1 MCVIAK
7 AHPIYTMY
15 YLFVYSIYKVPTMF
29 SLFDNPQT
37 ELCILDNCFSLG
49 YRFPA
54 AREREI
60 KSMTAK
66 TQYSTFIVSFK
77 FSLIL
82 DRVKLKHNK

>member
-15 YLFVYSIYKVPTMF
+15 ILFIFSMYKVPTMF
-29 SLFDNPQT
+29 ILFDNSQT
-37 ELCILDNCFSLG
+37 ELCILDNCFSLD

-60 KSMTAK
+60 KSMTTK
-66 TQYSTFIVSFK
+66 IQISTFIFSF
-77 FSLIL
+77 FNS
-82 DRVKLKHNK
+82 V